1 MIRDLSAEERP
12 REKAMHAGIK
22 TLTDI
27 ELMATI
33 FATGVTGKSAVDL
46 AREILADNGG
56 HLSKVARL
64 SVGDFCARYK
74 GVGPVK
80 AINLLAA
87 RELGGRAAADARRA
101 ETPQLTSSQAV
112 YEVMQPRFRGL
123 NHEEFWVVMLDR
135 GMRLMKETRVSQGGT
150 AATVVDV
157 KMIVKAVAE
166 TLASAVILCHNH
178 PSGTLT
184 PSAQDDRLT
193 TKIVNALGFLD
204 VTVADHLIFTD
215 SGYYSYNDMGR
226 IH

>member
-87 RELGGRAAADARRA
+87 LELGSRSAADARRV
-101 ETPQLTSSQAV
+101 ENPQLTSSQAV

-135 GMRLMKETRVSQGGT
+135 GMRVMKETRVSQGGT

-184 PSAQDDRLT
+184 PSVQDDRLT
-193 TKIVNALGFLD
+193 TKIVNALGYLD
-204 VTVADHLIFTD
+204 VEVADHLIFTD
-215 SGYYSYNDMGR
+215 SGFYSYNDNGR

>member
-1 MIRDLSAEERP
+1 MIRDLSTEERP

-87 RELGGRAAADARRA
+87 LELGSRSAADARRV
-101 ETPQLTSSQAV
+101 ENPQLTSSQAV

-135 GMRLMKETRVSQGGT
+135 GMRVMKETRVSQGGT

-184 PSAQDDRLT
+184 PSVQDDRLT
-193 TKIVNALGFLD
+193 TKIVNALGYLD
-204 VTVADHLIFTD
+204 VEVADHLIFTD
-215 SGYYSYNDMGR
+215 SGFYSYNDNGR

>member
-1 MIRDLSAEERP
+1 MIRDLSADERP

-87 RELGGRAAADARRA
+87 LELGSRSAADARRV
-101 ETPQLTSSQAV
+101 ENPQLTSSQAV

-135 GMRLMKETRVSQGGT
+135 GMRVMKETRVSQGGT

-184 PSAQDDRLT
+184 PSVQDDRLT
-193 TKIVNALGFLD
+193 TKIVNALGYLD
-204 VTVADHLIFTD
+204 VEVADHLIFTD
-215 SGYYSYNDMGR
+215 SGFYSYNDNGR